1 MIPNFSKRLLISF
14 AVAPLMLSAA
24 SAASQS
30 AAEKPCNRECPF
42 WGIEDW
48 NAFFNR
54 PFPRTGSGYTASS
67 MTETDKA
74 YLITIDLPGM
84 DKKDIR
90 VETSG
95 ERLSVSGERK
105 DESESKEK
113 SQRSYS
119 RFQQSYMLPED
130 ADLSA
135 IKAVSRNGV
144 LKITVPRS
152 PAKKK
157 TQKIEIQ

>member
-24 SAASQS
+24 ALPAQS
-30 AAEKPCNRECPF
+30 ATEKPCTQECPF

-84 DKKDIR
+84 DRKDIR

-119 RFQQSYMLPED
+119 RFQQSYMLPAD

-135 IKAVSRNGV
+135 VEAVSKNGV
-144 LKITVPRS
+144 LKITVPKS
-152 PAKKK
+152 PVKKNMK
-157 TQKIEIQ
+157 KIEIR